1 MENTDSKNNT
11 FALVT
16 GGSRGIGK
24 AICIRLAQDGYNIII
39 NYRSGAEHA
48 QQVKEDVEKLGRKA
62 ELLPFDVSDSKA
74 TENAI
79 SQWLEVHKDSTISVL
94 VNNAGIRNDTL
105 LATMNTAQWHS
116 VIGTTLDGFYNV
128 TQPIL
133 KKMLRA
139 RNGRIINMA
148 SLSGMMGI
156 PGQTNYSAAKAALI
170 GATKALAKEVAS
182 RGITVNAVAPGFIE
196 TDMTEGLNKE
206 TLTQNIPAGRFG
218 KPEEVAAL
226 VSFLAGKES
235 AYLTGQVISING
247 GLYA

>member
-196 TDMTEGLNKE
+196 TDMTEGLDKE

-226 VSFLAGKES
+226 VSFLAGS
-235 AYLTGQVISING
+235 DSTYLTGQVISING